1 MVTPGIIAS
10 TGHSL
15 APNNPF
21 YLYASMFYFLAY
33 TYYSHYFFF
42 FLRLDLTI
50 ARLNWN
56 LLCSPSC
63 PRPHSAT
70 RKTFDRWQSSRLGFL
85 TAKSTDGAHLAGCML
100 SKGSQCAC
108 VWIEW
113 GCESWR
119 CRLQGWSSCHA
130 FWWFCRL
137 AFWDGCRVPGSHF
150 SCRSSLLCTSSEGR
164 GSELSLSL
172 HEDTNLSKGTPS
184 STSADLSK
192 AGPSLPLSGAITENK
207 IFFSVFIF
215 FVI

>member
-1 MVTPGIIAS
+1 MLLCSIFLHIPIIAII
-10 TGHSL
+10 
-15 APNNPF
+15 
-21 YLYASMFYFLAY
+21 
-33 TYYSHYFFF
+33 F

-137 AFWDGCRVPGSHF
+137 AFWDGCWVPGSHF
-150 SCRSSLLCTSSEGR
+150 LQKQPSVYILGGQRTWA
-164 GSELSLSL
+164 LSVATWG
-172 HEDTNLSKGTPS
+172 HES
-184 STSADLSK
+184 
-192 AGPSLPLSGAITENK
+192 
-207 IFFSVFIF
+207 
-215 FVI
+215 